1 MQSIKSR
8 GHPVSA
14 AIDEMCSHEAFRL
27 PLFHAPVDQKK
38 YPRYG
43 STGRSWSGF
52 SLIEIMVVLLVLSVL
67 ATIAYPSYQES
78 VRKTHRAEAR
88 AALMAAMQQQE
99 RYYSESGSY
108 TIFSAAE
115 PNGFKWFSGDSPASS
130 SHEIGAAPCKDD
142 SLRNC
147 VVLTASP
154 GTAKVVGRYKDKLC
168 GDLTFSSN
176 GIKGASGD
184 GPNCW

>member
-8 GHPVSA
+8 SHSTNV
-14 AIDEMCSHEAFRL
+14 AIFELCSYEAFRL
-27 PLFHAPVDQKK
+27 PPFDAAVDQEN
-38 YPRYG
+38 YPRYR
-43 STGRSWSGF
+43 STRRLRSGF
-52 SLIEIMVVLLVLSVL
+52 TLIEIMVVLLVLSVL
-67 ATIAYPSYQES
+67 AAIAYPSYQES

-108 TIFSAAE
+108 TIFSADE

-168 GDLTFSSN
+168 GDLRFSSN
-176 GIKGASGD
+176 GIKGASGS